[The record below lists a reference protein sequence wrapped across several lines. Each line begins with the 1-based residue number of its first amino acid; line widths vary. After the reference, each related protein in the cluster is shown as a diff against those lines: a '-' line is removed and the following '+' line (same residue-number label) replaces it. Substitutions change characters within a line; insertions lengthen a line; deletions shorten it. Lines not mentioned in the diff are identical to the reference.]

1 MNETEKRRQELLNQ
15 TRKRYGNDTTIPAIH
30 PRYRATYNS
39 MYHEEEIPSSNGLGF
54 RVFLAVI
61 LFFLFVAIDQ
71 SKETIARVDSNRI
84 VNEIEREYEFE
95 KEIQEISC
103 KLK

>member
-1 MNETEKRRQELLNQ
+1 MNEIEKRRQELLNQ
-15 TRKRYGNDTTIPAIH
+15 TRRRYGNTNPIPAIH

-39 MYHEEEIPSSNGLGF
+39 MYHEEEIPSNSGLGF